1 MSQEQK
7 AAVESI
13 LRNAPLPASGD
24 LEVMRPWF
32 EEFMRQVPLPDDI
45 TLTEGTLNGVSI
57 LEVAPPEADDD
68 ARILFFHGGVFAL
81 GSARA
86 SAALAAQLG
95 RLARATVVSVD
106 YRLAPPQPYAP
117 APDDALAPYR
127 GLLDSGVAPAG
138 IALFGESAGGALA
151 LGTLVA
157 ARDAGLPQP
166 AAAVL
171 YSPWVDLTMS
181 GASMQSKT
189 GVDLLIAPDGLQLRA
204 GDYADAADPASG
216 ALSPL
221 FADLHGIAPL
231 LIQVGSYEVLL
242 DDATR
247 LAAAAA
253 AADVDVQLDV
263 TSGVQHVFQAYSG
276 MLDESDAAV
285 ARTTACPQARLARQ
299 TGRHVAGDGRVSVQS
314 T

>member
-1 MSQEQK
+1 M
-7 AAVESI
+7 
-13 LRNAPLPASGD
+13 
-24 LEVMRPWF
+24 
-32 EEFMRQVPLPDDI
+32 
-45 TLTEGTLNGVSI
+45 
-57 LEVAPPEADDD
+57 
-68 ARILFFHGGVFAL
+68 
-81 GSARA
+81 
-86 SAALAAQLG
+86 
-95 RLARATVVSVD
+95 
-106 YRLAPPQPYAP
+106 
-117 APDDALAPYR
+117 R

-181 GASMQSKT
+181 GGSMQSKA
-189 GVDLLIAPDGLQLRA
+189 GLDLALARDGLRLKAADYA
-204 GDYADAADPASG
+204 GAADAASP

-221 FADLHGIAPL
+221 FADLRGIAPL

-276 MLDESDAAV
+276 LLDESDAAV
-285 ARTTACPQARLARQ
+285 ARTTAFLQAHLVVSDRQ
-299 TGRHVAGDGRVSVQS
+299 T